1 MADTVGDLARLEQE
15 ERAVS
20 QRRRRVHERI
30 DFIRGSGAQ
39 DEDSLDRLTK
49 LEAEEKEV
57 SERRRELH
65 GRIDALRSQVGA
77 ASPPPGPQVKQ
88 QLLETPGR
96 AYVAAM
102 QIGFGSL
109 AKDDTRLS

>member
-1 MADTVGDLARLEQE
+1 MTDTVGDLARLEQE

-20 QRRRRVHERI
+20 QRRRRLHERI

-39 DEDSLDRLTK
+39 DEDSLERLAK
-49 LEAEEKEV
+49 LQLEEKEV

-65 GRIDALRSQVGA
+65 GRIDALRGQVRTGA
-77 ASPPPGPQVKQ
+77 TPGPQPKE

-102 QIGFGSL
+102 HIGFGSL
-109 AKDDTRLS
+109 TRDDDA